1 MNQNRIEFEGRPDL
15 IEKADELDKTSLAID
30 ASGSAA
36 TLGTGVVGTPV
47 AAAFVGTGFVV
58 GNTIYSFNAELEK
71 DKLREEYKLWK
82 TGRK

>member
-1 MNQNRIEFEGRPDL
+1 LGQI
-15 IEKADELDKTSLAID
+15 LAYDREQAKFVID
-30 ASGSAA
+30 Q
-36 TLGTGVVGTPV
+36 L
-47 AAAFVGTGFVV
+47 

>member
-1 MNQNRIEFEGRPDL
+1 M
-15 IEKADELDKTSLAID
+15 IEKADELDKTSLAIG

-36 TLGTGVVGTPV
+36 TLVTGVGGRP
-47 AAAFVGTGFVV
+47 AAAFVGAGFVV
-58 GNTIYSFNAELEK
+58 GNTIYRFNAELEK

>member
-1 MNQNRIEFEGRPDL
+1 MGG
-15 IEKADELDKTSLAID
+15 TH
-30 ASGSAA
+30 AA
-36 TLGTGVVGTPV
+36 G
-47 AAAFVGTGFVV
+47 AFVGAGFVV